1 MSQVFKINIPLNVLA
16 CFILLLGSVVTYA
29 QNSPPV
35 AIDDNYTVGFN
46 VTRSIN
52 ATNGLLSN
60 DSDVDGNASLS
71 VRTTPIIDVSSG
83 SLVLSTDGS
92 FTYTPNTNFIGSDTF
107 TYQVCDNGAPSE
119 LVSQFDFDTATL
131 TDATVG
137 PNATSINPNAVPIE
151 CGLHI
156 PSGFTGGSAGLD
168 LIIPNTGGI
177 FNFTSFEANFEY
189 RDQESQANLIEG
201 GNFRLYHITGN
212 NLGVQ
217 ITVINGTTG
226 LQQTYTI
233 NLGAFLSGNNPYSV
247 IYDEISGNVIYDA
260 NGTVTTF
267 AAAPP
272 FSPLDTS
279 LSGNITVGR
288 QLDNAGRNFAS
299 FCSLSIIDR
308 SVLCDTAVV
317 NLEIKANIITNRRI
331 TYRVNPN

>member
-1 MSQVFKINIPLNVLA
+1 MNQTFKVDIHLWYLSVLILFLSGQV
-16 CFILLLGSVVTYA
+16 SYA

-35 AIDDNYTVGFN
+35 AIDDNYTAGFN

-60 DSDVDGNASLS
+60 DSDVDGNASMS

-92 FTYTPNTNFIGSDTF
+92 FTYTPNTNFIGADTF
-107 TYQVCDNGAPSE
+107 TYQVCDNGSPSE

-137 PNATSINPNAVPIE
+137 PDATSINPNAVPIE

-156 PSGFTGGSAGLD
+156 PRGFTGGNAGLD
-168 LIIPNTGGI
+168 IIIPNTGGI
-177 FNFTSFEANFEY
+177 FNFTSFEATFEY

-201 GNFRLYHITGN
+201 GNFRLYHFRPN
-212 NLGVQ
+212 DLGVS
-217 ITVINGTTG
+217 ITVIRGDNGT
-226 LQQTYTI
+226 QQTFTQ
-233 NLGAFLSGNNPYSV
+233 NLGSFLGGNNPYSV
-247 IYDEISGNVIYDA
+247 IYDEITGAIIYDA
-260 NGTVTTF
+260 NGTVSTF
-267 AAAPP
+267 PLAPP

-279 LSGNITVGR
+279 LASNITVGR

-299 FCSLSIIDR
+299 FCSLSILDR

-317 NLEIKANIITNRRI
+317 NLEVKANIITNRRI
-331 TYRVNPN
+331 TYRVKPN